1 MAESPRAP
9 PPELLWKQ
17 LEELEAGIQG
27 VLQEEISFRTA
38 NKHFDPAN
46 DTTELLM
53 SVCEKLWKEKLV
65 SEEKNFEE
73 HSSELA
79 YMCRHFKTKIDRG
92 LNEQIYREQL
102 AMVQLPEQR
111 NKKSKSSFA
120 FCCHS
125 EFPPTNQNW
134 WSDSIGRLVPV
145 FQVLRAGQIVTS
157 PAPEIVPGDI
167 VYLRAGQKAV
177 ADGRVLVFS
186 KGAMVD
192 VTHLTTQPNDIR
204 ICSTEKT
211 SLVAT
216 ESRNIILHN
225 SHLIYGTLFYMVVR
239 PPKKAFIPSNTDAS
253 EFEVDTLAPPG
264 LSNSLCQSVFKS
276 LCVKAHL
283 VCKSLRVLDQ
293 MCGVAAVVVLLTKE
307 LLQQGS
313 VVQFCN
319 TLHKLQRA
327 VLLINCDCT
336 REELQTLSSQ
346 VDSEIVDFDQSS
358 EKEESF
364 IEVAKAQA
372 EEGGSPGREAD
383 KTPPIDMGSP
393 TILQNVTDHDQRQ
406 LEGFA
411 KGLNTKRTY
420 VINSISQ
427 AQLLFLLQRLRD
439 HDRPVLYAVSGFHYA
454 KCFLCLKHQGNQSA
468 RLKGDSSDGS
478 SSSPPYVAMDAPV
491 GGAWIDSGSKG
502 TEPTTAGN
510 TRTPSVHGGD
520 TKLTSVTP
528 QPVETTSMSP
538 SVASM
543 TNSNLHLVPSTAS
556 KGEGSSYVKRPDVNL
571 QQKLRPDVILSI
583 NSIGVV
589 SEQADCILLKA
600 DLVHLATA
608 FEIIS
613 KKLAPVR
620 KKRR

>member
-1 MAESPRAP
+1 MADSSKAP
-9 PPELLWKQ
+9 PPEQLRKQ
-17 LEELEAGIQG
+17 LQELEAGIQG

-38 NKHFDPAN
+38 NKQFDPSN
-46 DTTELLM
+46 DTTELLT

-79 YMCRHFKTKIDRG
+79 YMCRHFKTKIDFG

-102 AMVQLPEQR
+102 ALVQLPEQR

-120 FCCHS
+120 LCCGS

-145 FQVLRAGQIVTS
+145 FQVLRAGQIVQS

-239 PPKKAFIPSNTDAS
+239 PPKKAFIPSNTDTA
-253 EFEVDTLAPPG
+253 EFEVDTMAPPG
-264 LSNSLCQSVFKS
+264 LSSSLCQSVFKS
-276 LCVKAHL
+276 LVVKAHL
-283 VCKSLRVLDQ
+283 VCKGLRVLDQ
-293 MCGVAAVVVLLTKE
+293 MCGVGAMVVLLTKE

-319 TLHKLQRA
+319 TLAKLQRA
-327 VLLINCDCT
+327 VLLINCDCS
-336 REELQTLSSQ
+336 REELQTLSGQ
-346 VDSEIVDFDQSS
+346 VDSEIVDFDQSPKQ
-358 EKEESF
+358 EDLF
-364 IEVAKAQA
+364 LDVAKQQG
-372 EEGGSPGREAD
+372 EDSGPGSPGREAD

-393 TILQNVTDHDQRQ
+393 TILQNVTDQDQRQ

-411 KGLNTKRTY
+411 KNLNSKRTY

-439 HDRPVLYAVSGFHYA
+439 NDRPVLYAVSGFHYA
-454 KCFLCLKHQGNQSA
+454 KCFLCLKHQTHQS
-468 RLKGDSSDGS
+468 RGLKGHSDSDHT
-478 SSSPPYVAMDAPV
+478 SSPPYVAMDAPV
-491 GGAWIDSGSKG
+491 GGAWIDSKG
-502 TEPTTAGN
+502 TESTSSTTAGQN
-510 TRTPSVHGGD
+510 TRTPTSGGD

-528 QPVETTSMSP
+528 QPVETP

-543 TNSNLHLVPSTAS
+543 GQSNLHSLPSTS
-556 KGEGSSYVKRPDVNL
+556 KGDGGAYVKRPDVNP
-571 QQKLRPDVILSI
+571 QHKLRPDVILSI

-589 SEQADCILLKA
+589 SEQADCILLKE
-600 DLVHLATA
+600 DLAHLATA
-608 FEIIS
+608 FEIIC
-613 KKLAPVR
+613 KKLAPAR